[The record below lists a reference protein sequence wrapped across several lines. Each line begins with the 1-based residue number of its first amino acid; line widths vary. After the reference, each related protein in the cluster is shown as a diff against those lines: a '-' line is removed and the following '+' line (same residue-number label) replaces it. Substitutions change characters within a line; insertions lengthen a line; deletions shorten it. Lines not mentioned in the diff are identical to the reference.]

1 MKRVFVSFMAVLFGL
16 CAAFAQETK
25 TGVPEDVFYLMPKF
39 GTGYVVYEGQA
50 PVRGLIN
57 ICAIDNS
64 VRFKDSKGQEMAADN
79 PESIEQVFIENVSFM
94 RNGNQGFARLVSVAP
109 GGEVAVA
116 VKRDVTVM
124 TDSKRGAYGMESQT
138 TAVQEYTGFSSTN
151 RMYMLDEMRDFPY
164 RVSET
169 ASLFKD
175 GSFMPINKRNCQRV
189 FPNAKDK
196 IDAYFKDHKN
206 APSDVNEVIA
216 LCKEWGAQ

>member
-1 MKRVFVSFMAVLFGL
+1 MKRVFVSLVAALFGL
-16 CAAFAQETK
+16 CAGFAQETK
-25 TGVPEDVFYLMPKF
+25 TSIPEDVFYLMPKF
-39 GTGYVVYEGQA
+39 GTGFVVYEGQA

-64 VRFKDSKGQEMAADN
+64 VRFKDSNGQEMAADN
-79 PESIEQVFIENVSFM
+79 AGSIQQVVIDNTSFA
-94 RNGNQGFARLVSVAP
+94 RNGNQGFARLVSVSP

-116 VKRDVTVM
+116 VTRNVTVL

-138 TAVQEYTGFSSTN
+138 TAVQEYAGFSSDN
-151 RMYMLDEMRDFPY
+151 RMYQLDDVREFPY
-164 RVSET
+164 RMSET

-175 GSFMPINKRNCQRV
+175 SSFMPINKRNCQRV

-206 APSDVNEVIA
+206 APSDIGEVIA
-216 LCKEWGAQ
+216 LCKEWAQ